1 MKRLLEC
8 TEGSR
13 APCFSANTRAAEAG
27 RSRNG
32 RVWNIHKMPFAR
44 RGHKL
49 RQVGACA
56 AVRRAASF
64 PREIL
69 RVALMVTLLCALSPA
84 SSRADEY
91 RVAPG
96 DTLEFSTVATPDL
109 KTRAT
114 IRLDGEVTLP
124 LIGDVKAAGLTLAK
138 LRAKLQNLLA
148 SKVYRKRSEDGRE
161 VPVMLAPD
169 EISVT
174 VAEYRPIYVNGDVSK
189 PGEQQFRPGMTVR
202 QAIALA
208 GGYDIM
214 HFRMQNPFLEEA
226 DFQAQYNSLWTEY
239 AKDQAVIARI
249 HAELDNTD
257 TLDRKSLLE
266 TPLPEQLTTRIVNIA
281 QKELAARNSIYQKDE
296 AYLQD
301 AVKKE
306 GARIGILAEQEK
318 REKAG
323 VDADV
328 EEYNRVNGLFEKKT
342 LPITRLVDA
351 RRTILFSSTRY
362 LQTLVEKGN
371 AERGRDELVNK
382 LQKLPDQRRKEL
394 LADLQD
400 ANVKLATTQA
410 QLQAI
415 GEKLIYTGLVRSQL
429 VRGKG
434 SEPDIVIHRSQGE
447 AITAS
452 QDNELMPGDVV
463 EVALQKR
470 LVVGENASPADA
482 STRQETEN
490 AKPSQT
496 PPGPSNSR

>member
-1 MKRLLEC
+1 MKCIEVNRVPFFPANAGFADASKRRNDQ
-8 TEGSR
+8 GSDIR
-13 APCFSANTRAAEAG
+13 YASFARHG
-27 RSRNG
+27 
-32 RVWNIHKMPFAR
+32 HKM
-44 RGHKL
+44 

-56 AVRRAASF
+56 AVRRIISSV
-64 PREIL
+64 REIL
-69 RVALMVTLLCALSPA
+69 CIVAMVTLLCTLSLHSA
-84 SSRADEY
+84 RADEY

-96 DTLEFSTVATPDL
+96 DTIEFSTVATPDL

-124 LIGDVKAAGLTLAK
+124 LIGDVKVDGLTLAK
-138 LRAKLQNLLA
+138 LRSKLQGLLA

-174 VAEYRPIYVNGDVSK
+174 VAEYRPIYINGDVSK

-208 GGYDIM
+208 GGYDVM
-214 HFRMQNPFLEEA
+214 HFRMKNPFLEQA
-226 DFQAQYNSLWTEY
+226 DFQAEYNSLWTEY
-239 AKDQAVIARI
+239 AKNQAIVARI
-249 HAELDNTD
+249 HAELDNAD
-257 TLDRKSLLE
+257 AIDRKSLRE
-266 TPLPEQLTTRIVNIA
+266 TPLPEELTTRIVDIE
-281 QKELAARNSIYQKDE
+281 QKELAARNSIYDKDQD
-296 AYLQD
+296 YLKD

-306 GARIGILAEQEK
+306 GARIGVLAEQEK
-318 REKAG
+318 REKEG

-328 EEYNRVNGLFEKKT
+328 KEYDRVNGLYEKRT

-362 LQTLVEKGN
+362 LQTIVEKGR
-371 AERGRDELVNK
+371 AERGRDELVVK
-382 LQKLPDQRRKEL
+382 LKKLPDERRKQL

-410 QLQAI
+410 RLQ
-415 GEKLIYTGLVRSQL
+415 GVSEKLIYTGLVRSQL

-434 SEPDIVIHRSQGE
+434 SEPAIVIHRSQGQSI
-447 AITAS
+447 AAN

-463 EVALQKR
+463 DVSLR
-470 LVVGENASPADA
+470 NRTVIGEETPSGGAQ
-482 STRQETEN
+482 TRQETEN
-490 AKPSQT
+490 TKPPQATPKLFNSQ
-496 PPGPSNSR
+496 

>member
-1 MKRLLEC
+1 M
-8 TEGSR
+8 
-13 APCFSANTRAAEAG
+13 A
-27 RSRNG
+27 
-32 RVWNIHKMPFAR
+32 
-44 RGHKL
+44 
-49 RQVGACA
+49 
-56 AVRRAASF
+56 
-64 PREIL
+64 
-69 RVALMVTLLCALSPA
+69 LLCTLSLLSAPSA
-84 SSRADEY
+84 RADEY

-96 DTLEFSTVATPDL
+96 DTIEFSTVATPDL

-114 IRLDGEVTLP
+114 IRLDGDVTLP
-124 LIGDVKAAGLTLAK
+124 LIGDVKAAGLTLEK

-214 HFRMQNPFLEEA
+214 HFRMQNPFLEQA

-249 HAELDNTD
+249 YAELDNT
-257 TLDRKSLLE
+257 TSHRKSLLE

-281 QKELAARNSIYQKDE
+281 QKELAARNSIYQKDQS
-296 AYLQD
+296 YLQD

-328 EEYNRVNGLFEKKT
+328 DEYNRVNGLFEKKT

-371 AERGRDELVNK
+371 AERGRDELVVK

-434 SEPDIVIHRSQGE
+434 SEPDIVIHRSHGE

-463 EVALQKR
+463 DVALQKR
-470 LVVGENASPADA
+470 LVVGENASPAADA
-482 STRQETEN
+482 SARQETDN
-490 AKPSQT
+490 AKPPQI
-496 PPGPSNSR
+496 PPAHSNSQ